1 VHKNISRKLLIVN
14 IAVLVILFTV
24 YIFGYYIL
32 NYPLKF
38 NFFQVIKECEI
49 YYLCIA
55 LLFLALVSWMISTL
69 KIKNLNSIN
78 KFLLIYTILCGL
90 LLGYFL
96 HVAVDSYI
104 STRKAIKEIENKYIQ
119 QAKEDIKKDNVTY
132 RFSGG
137 FSIPEYDAE
146 TLKKIDSIR
155 KKFGIS
161 YESAGCTVDAIDI
174 EGQKKYEET
183 VKPYLEKRNGKGWE
197 ERMDKEIE
205 KVKKVKISDL
215 GDR

>member
-1 VHKNISRKLLIVN
+1 MHKNITRKLLIVN

-32 NYPLKF
+32 NYPLNF
-38 NFFQVIKECEI
+38 NFFQIVKDCEI
-49 YYLCIA
+49 YYLGIA
-55 LLFLALVSWMISTL
+55 LLFLALISWMISTL
-69 KIKNLNSIN
+69 KIKNFNAVS
-78 KFLLIYTILCGL
+78 KFLLVYTILCGL

-96 HVAVDSYI
+96 YATVDSYI

-146 TLKKIDSIR
+146 TLDKIDNIR

-161 YESAGCTVDAIDI
+161 YENTGCTIDAIDW

-197 ERMDKEIE
+197 EKMNKEI
-205 KVKKVKISDL
+205 DN
-215 GDR
+215 

>member
-1 VHKNISRKLLIVN
+1 MVN
-14 IAVLVILFTV
+14 IAVLVLLFSA
-24 YIFGYYIL
+24 YIFGYYL
-32 NYPLKF
+32 FNYPLKF
-38 NFFQVIKECEI
+38 SFFQIIRDCGI
-49 YYLCIA
+49 HYLFIA

-96 HVAVDSYI
+96 YVSADTYI
-104 STRKAIKEIENKYIQ
+104 STQKAIRESENKYIL
-119 QAKEDIKKDNVTY
+119 QAKEDIKKDDVTY
-132 RFSGG
+132 RFAGG

-146 TLKKIDSIR
+146 TLDKIDSIR
-155 KKFGIS
+155 RKFGIS
-161 YESAGCTVDAIDI
+161 YENTGCVIDAIDM

-183 VKPYLEKRNGKGWE
+183 VKPYLDKRNGKGWE

-205 KVKKVKISDL
+205 KVKKIKVSNP